1 MTYADPTQ
9 PSPQS
14 GEGDN
19 REIYSPP
26 LIEGRERVGCVSPV
40 FYREPPNNSD
50 GHGIDTEEKAV
61 KHLLGVSNLDSAC
74 VKSRFD
80 TPGNHLN
87 MANITIYKRQYT
99 LPTLATDRF
108 AQLQNRI
115 RERQQ
120 MIQQGKRARQIEE
133 SYHETLPPEQAE
145 SVGLLGRIFGRTPA
159 PQSRTVTRTRTKTQF
174 QELSVDDRF
183 SVMKELMAEYVAMLG
198 MLDTHKVEYDR
209 LLAQIG
215 DDIRQVA
222 AEKCA
227 KIVQHDD
234 RLTRLAQQAAD
245 IEDAGAAQMILSQ
258 QAQLVQSVR
267 LLGQAM
273 LLITKKLDLFQAALQ
288 KIDTDQEL
296 KRGLL
301 DKKVKQLGLRY
312 ELYLSQKDIYEL
324 QKEVSDMLRVALNF
338 EELMRECFG
347 PLQALI
353 EDVTGMDGAFA
364 GAVEEIKNL
373 TRVMLTDDS
382 GALAAD
388 ALNDAEEDLLN
399 FLMRSQLQRDQ
410 LADVVNSAWQA
421 EAEAEFDADMAQGEA
436 VSVRQALENLRT
448 FLDARLPVNSEASQ
462 SGASNL
468 DLTAQSRLRTP
479 VVELGGG
486 VTLEL
491 IEIPG
496 GTFWMGSPDGQGS
509 NDERPRHQVTL
520 APFYIGKYPVT
531 QAQWQAVMGSNPSYF
546 KGEDRPVEQVSWN
559 ACQEFL
565 KKLNANPSLS
575 PLNQGGQRG
584 VFRLPTEA
592 EWEYACRAGSETIYA
607 FGDDPAQL
615 GTYAWFSENSGSET
629 HPVGQKSPNAW
640 GLCDMHGNVLE
651 WCQDWFA
658 ETYYAN
664 SPQEN
669 PQGPSSGQYRLL
681 RGGSWYYNATR
692 CRSACRNGSDPA
704 NRNRNLGVRVLAR
717 TH

>member
-1 MTYADPTQ
+1 
-9 PSPQS
+9 
-14 GEGDN
+14 
-19 REIYSPP
+19 
-26 LIEGRERVGCVSPV
+26 
-40 FYREPPNNSD
+40 
-50 GHGIDTEEKAV
+50 
-61 KHLLGVSNLDSAC
+61 
-74 VKSRFD
+74 
-80 TPGNHLN
+80 
-87 MANITIYKRQYT
+87 
-99 LPTLATDRF
+99 
-108 AQLQNRI
+108 
-115 RERQQ
+115 

-133 SYHETLPPEQAE
+133 SYHETLPPEQPE

-273 LLITKKLDLFQAALQ
+273 LLITKKLDLFRAALQ

-364 GAVEEIKNL
+364 GAVEEIKSL

-448 FLDARLPVNSEASQ
+448 FLDVRLPVNSGASQ

-468 DLTAQSRLRTP
+468 DLTAQSRLRAP
-479 VVELGGG
+479 VVVELGGG

-496 GTFWMGSPDGQGS
+496 GTFWMGSPDGVGEK
-509 NDERPRHQVTL
+509 NERPRHQVTV
-520 APFYIGKYPVT
+520 APFLIGTYPVT
-531 QAQWQAVMGSNPSYF
+531 QAQWQAVMGSNPSDF
-546 KGEDRPVEQVSWN
+546 KGADRPVEQVSWN

-565 KKLNANPSLS
+565 KKLNATHPLPLPRGEQHGIPLLGGAGGGSS
-575 PLNQGGQRG
+575 PLGRG
-584 VFRLPTEA
+584 EGWVFRLPTEA
-592 EWEYACRAGSETIYA
+592 EWEYACRAGSETIYS

-615 GTYAWFSENSGSET
+615 GTYAWFSDNSGSQT
-629 HPVGQKSPNAW
+629 HPVGQKSPNAF
-640 GLCDMHGNVLE
+640 GLYDMHGNVWE
-651 WCQDWFA
+651 WCADTWHGNYTGA
-658 ETYYAN
+658 PTDGSAYGSLGDVKAK
-664 SPQEN
+664 
-669 PQGPSSGQYRLL
+669 LL
-681 RGGSWYYNATR
+681 RGGSWYGPPNNVRGAD
-692 CRSACRNGSDPA
+692 RSR
-704 NRNRNLGVRVLAR
+704 GVPDSQNNSIGFRVVCVR
-717 TH
+717 